1 MNTNTI
7 NKNTIKLTLILL
19 GYLSTLAFIEAKVYE
34 DAEDSSI
41 ARWIITD
48 TTPLGA
54 TIQNLFDE
62 ELHSRV
68 MEFRSVEDYANQFEI
83 NIHQDKKVQH
93 ILKWDFKTRHGF
105 IIDVMID
112 SVLGER
118 YLRYTDNHTNH
129 KGIDKERL
137 YFGLGYH
144 ASNGNWHTFTRNVVQ
159 DLKEVEPTNHLKA
172 IKSIQIRATGR
183 IDNLELF
190 ASPEKIYEN
199 AEDKNTSNWRPYLN
213 TEGISIKNLYDT
225 QLQSR
230 VIELKGTEEVKQYI
244 LGDTVKGKYAWRDK
258 QHNHLQWRMQ
268 TNQKCL
274 LYLHVETARGVR
286 HLKYD
291 DKHFS
296 NKGLENKEVY
306 HALGTEASD
315 GKWHTYIRDIEA
327 DIKAFEPNNTLL
339 YVDGLQVI
347 GNVKID
353 DVLLF
358 KYPNPV
364 AHQAGITL
372 TFDDYNV
379 DGWYSMKEIFTEYAV
394 TPTFFVSHFHR
405 LSKEQIEKLKRLESI
420 GAEIGCHS
428 YNHKGVG
435 RDYHYEVTDIH
446 TYLKEEIL
454 PALKLMH
461 EAGFNPQSFAYPFGE
476 HEANFD
482 NAIRAYFPYLR
493 STASDKHRTLSQLG
507 EVYHKKGKHYR
518 ILSGDGIDNSYDNEL
533 EEIEEA
539 FIKARKNQEIITLYG
554 HEINNLNQR
563 YSVSPEKLTEIIK
576 LAQRL
581 SLRFYTF
588 KEAYLIEK

>member
-1 MNTNTI
+1 
-7 NKNTIKLTLILL
+7 
-19 GYLSTLAFIEAKVYE
+19 
-34 DAEDSSI
+34 
-41 ARWIITD
+41 
-48 TTPLGA
+48 
-54 TIQNLFDE
+54 
-62 ELHSRV
+62 
-68 MEFRSVEDYANQFEI
+68 MENYANQFEI
-83 NIHQDKKVQH
+83 NIHQDKKAQH

-144 ASNGNWHTFTRNVVQ
+144 ASNGNWNTFTRNVVQ

-230 VIELKGTEEVKQYI
+230 VIELKGTKEVKQYI
-244 LGDTVKGKYAWRDK
+244 FGDTVKGKYAWRDK
-258 QHNHLQWRMQ
+258 QHSHLQWRMQ

-274 LYLHVETARGVR
+274 LYLHVETAQGVR
-286 HLKYD
+286 HLKYE

-296 NKGLENKEVY
+296 NKRLENK
-306 HALGTEASD
+306 
-315 GKWHTYIRDIEA
+315 
-327 DIKAFEPNNTLL
+327 
-339 YVDGLQVI
+339 
-347 GNVKID
+347 
-353 DVLLF
+353 
-358 KYPNPV
+358 
-364 AHQAGITL
+364 
-372 TFDDYNV
+372 
-379 DGWYSMKEIFTEYAV
+379 
-394 TPTFFVSHFHR
+394 
-405 LSKEQIEKLKRLESI
+405 
-420 GAEIGCHS
+420 
-428 YNHKGVG
+428 
-435 RDYHYEVTDIH
+435 
-446 TYLKEEIL
+446 
-454 PALKLMH
+454 
-461 EAGFNPQSFAYPFGE
+461 
-476 HEANFD
+476 
-482 NAIRAYFPYLR
+482 
-493 STASDKHRTLSQLG
+493 

-554 HEINNLNQR
+554 HEVNNLNQR

-588 KEAYLIEK
+588 KEAYLIGK